1 MSQLLPSWE
10 LKRLI
15 QEKEKSPE
23 LESLLNEY
31 MNKWA
36 IDSTG
41 KAMSLN
47 NLFYRGNLH
56 YILDNINNEDLLL
69 GQLRKLF
76 GRDEYVE
83 SR

>member
-1 MSQLLPSWE
+1 MPQLLSSWE

-41 KAMSLN
+41 KAMSLS
-47 NLFYRGNLH
+47 NLFYRRNLH
-56 YILDNINNEDLLL
+56 YILDNINNEELLL

-76 GRDEYVE
+76 GGAYVD
-83 SR
+83 